1 MNYSRNKPTDVHDY
15 AVTFRF
21 AGPATTVSVFC
32 SSHPPLATPDARRE
46 GVRTEGQA
54 VAETAHRFT
63 YCLVLHPDQLNL
75 LNNPPREAFI
85 TGPPG
90 EW

>member
-1 MNYSRNKPTDVHDY
+1 M
-15 AVTFRF
+15 
-21 AGPATTVSVFC
+21 
-32 SSHPPLATPDARRE
+32 
-46 GVRTEGQA
+46 RTEGQA

-63 YCLVLHPDQLNL
+63 YYLVLHPDQLDL

-90 EW
+90 ELFFLLFQYSQPSSFFFNFNAVVRFIGLK